1 MGAISTLPL
10 TPQTRVPVRRLPDLL
25 PTVFRLIDLEVERDG
40 EVYRCMANLY
50 HRQATLSVTWYASVV
65 SPGVEVGALVRPD
78 FPIVMRSEAGRLII
92 KGLSVPQEPERDLN
106 LFDTVR
112 PERWNEP
119 RLIERARDLMD
130 ELPSAFRH
138 LFNAIFWDFRR
149 FARFCV
155 NPASLSNHHAYR
167 GGLLEHTVATAEI
180 ALMLCDRSKHANR
193 GLVLVAA
200 LLHDAGKADEY
211 LRSGDGTWTL
221 TDRGRLIGHDCTV
234 IEWIAAAAANCGI
247 DLRQEG
253 YQALLHVLTA
263 RTNAPEWLGIRK
275 TAMIENEIVS
285 VADRMSGHIDLHD
298 GLAAAGGGWGL
309 RHHHRPAPFTLAD
322 RG

>member
-10 TPQTRVPVRRLPDLL
+10 APHALTSERRVPDLL
-25 PTVFRLIDLEVERDG
+25 PTVFRLIDLEVERNG
-40 EVYRCMANLY
+40 EVYHCSATLY
-50 HRQATLSVTWYASVV
+50 HRQATLSVSWSASVV

-78 FPIVMRSEAGRLII
+78 FPIVMRSETGAVII
-92 KGLSVPQEPERDLN
+92 QGLSVPQEPERDLN

-112 PERWNEP
+112 PERWDEP
-119 RLIERARDLMD
+119 RLIERARDLID
-130 ELPSAFRH
+130 ELPSAYRH

-155 NPASLSNHHAYR
+155 NPASLSNHHAHR
-167 GGLLEHTVATAEI
+167 GGLLLHTVEAAEI
-180 ALMLCDRSKHANR
+180 ALMLCERSKHANR
-193 GLVLVAA
+193 GLVLLAV

-211 LRSGDGTWTL
+211 LPSGNGTWTL
-221 TDRGRLIGHDCTV
+221 TDRGRLIGHGCTV
-234 IEWIAAAAANCGI
+234 TEWIAVAAANCGI
-247 DLRQEG
+247 DLQQKE
-253 YQALLHVLTA
+253 YQALIHVLTA

-275 TAMIENEIVS
+275 AAMIENEILS

-298 GLAAAGGGWGL
+298 GLAAAGGGWGV